1 MKKGSQ
7 LSVVFLMQIAIGFY
21 FCISGIQGIM
31 GFNSQTNQLLNDMN
45 KLMGNQPNYLP
56 LIIAILFL
64 LIGFILVVGVIAGI
78 KNKALYYTIFIL
90 WAVYLV
96 MTYFTNDFMKP
107 EAVVWLKGLSSQLIV
122 LAGLWGTTQ
131 VKK

>member
-78 KNKALYYTIFIL
+78 RNKALYYTIFIL

-107 EAVVWLKGLSSQLIV
+107 EAIVWLKGLSSQLIV